1 MASGA
6 FAGGIDPKKALLL
19 APLASSTASLVFGWD
34 QHLFLSLLTAAPH
47 GEAVLPG
54 YWRALFPRGVAQV
67 LALLSVTAGASAGA
81 AWAHGGLLRRTG
93 SLGWYAAAG
102 VLALGH
108 LGFVPAV
115 AGRIR
120 DLLERADGEGA
131 GAGAGA
137 GLGDVNQKGVE
148 GEEGENGEE
157 KKKEEKSSK
166 SNVELQREWLQIN
179 LVRTLTTDLG
189 AWVCAFVAA
198 VKTFS

>member
-6 FAGGIDPKKALLL
+6 FAGASTPKGTPPRTARLVDGIPRLRLGP
-19 APLASSTASLVFGWD
+19 APLPV
-34 QHLFLSLLTAAPH
+34 APH
-47 GEAVLPG
+47 G
-54 YWRALFPRGVAQV
+54 
-67 LALLSVTAGASAGA
+67 GA
-81 AWAHGGLLRRTG
+81 ARRG
-93 SLGWYAAAG
+93 RPAG
-102 VLALGH
+102 VLAGA
-108 LGFVPAV
+108 VPA
-115 AGRIR
+115 RR
-120 DLLERADGEGA
+120 GA
-131 GAGAGA
+131 GAGPA
-137 GLGDVNQKGVE
+137 KGVE